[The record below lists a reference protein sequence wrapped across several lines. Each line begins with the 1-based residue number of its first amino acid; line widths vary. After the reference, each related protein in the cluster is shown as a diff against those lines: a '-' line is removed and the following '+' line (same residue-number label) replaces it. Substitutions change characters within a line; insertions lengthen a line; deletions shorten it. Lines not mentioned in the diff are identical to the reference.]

1 MNLTPLYSVYQKN
14 HAKIVDFHGWAL
26 PVQFSSIIQEHL
38 AVRNQVGL
46 FDVSHMGEILV
57 QGPESL
63 PFLDYVLTNQ
73 ISGIQPGNV
82 RYSPL
87 CFETGGTVDD
97 LLIYALKPDKY
108 LLVVNASNIKK
119 DFEHLTNY
127 SSNYQVTLTDLSSE
141 TALLAVQ
148 GPKALPVLS
157 LLTKSPLA
165 TMGYYQFI
173 DDQDLAGLSVL
184 ISRTGYT
191 GEDGF
196 EIYLQPD
203 KVISLWEILMETGK
217 SFGITPAGLGA
228 RDTLRFEAGLP
239 LYGNELSDTISPIE
253 AGLKRFIKLEKP
265 DFLGKG
271 QLEKELREGTGRS
284 LIGLC
289 MVDRGLPRTGYK
301 VLSNEKEIGFVTS
314 GSYCPTLNQNLAMA
328 LVETAYAQP
337 NLTLTIDIRGKI
349 LHAKTVKLPFYSRSK
364 GATKI

>member
-1 MNLTPLYSVYQKN
+1 MNLSPLYPIYQKY

-26 PVQFSSIIQEHL
+26 PVQFSSIIQEHQ
-38 AVRNQVGL
+38 AVRNHVGL

-57 QGPESL
+57 RGPESL

-73 ISGIQPGNV
+73 IFGLQPGYV

-87 CFETGGTVDD
+87 CLETGGTVDD
-97 LLIYALKPDKY
+97 LLIYALKPDEY
-108 LLVVNASNIKK
+108 LLVVNASNTMK
-119 DFEHLTNY
+119 DFEYLTCY
-127 SSNYQVTLTDLSSE
+127 SSKFQVTLTDLSAG
-141 TALLAVQ
+141 TAQLAIQ
-148 GPKALPVLS
+148 GPKALTVLS
-157 LLTKSPLA
+157 LLTETSLA
-165 TMGYYQFI
+165 TLDYYQFI
-173 DDQDLAGLSVL
+173 DSLDLAGFSVL

-203 KVISLWEILMETGK
+203 QAISLWETLMETGK

-239 LYGNELSDTISPIE
+239 LYGNELSETISPIE

-265 DFLGKG
+265 GFLGKG

-289 MVDRGLPRTGYK
+289 MVDRGIPRTGYK
-301 VLSNEKEIGFVTS
+301 VFSEEKEIGFVTS

-328 LVETAYAQP
+328 LVETAYAKP
-337 NLTLTIDIRGKI
+337 DLLLSIDIRGKI
-349 LHAKTVKLPFYSRSK
+349 VHAKTVKLPFYSRLK
-364 GATKI
+364 GAPKI